1 MNLSYWHCFVREEFR
16 RPLEMRDPV
25 QNLESVKKLKGIISK
40 RGWFTRTTFT
50 SWTHASL
57 SVSPQGNPHN
67 PSTFLFLK
75 GQKMTLHGHIGKKV
89 QMVCLVQFLCWHIY
103 YVDCGEVEGES
114 LNSLEARL
122 LNHFTI
128 STGTYISLSLGQ
140 NLQNN
145 YRETVV
151 NGNIRW

>member
-1 MNLSYWHCFVREEFR
+1 MVILARRCKWFGAIFVLS
-16 RPLEMRDPV
+16 
-25 QNLESVKKLKGIISK
+25 
-40 RGWFTRTTFT
+40 
-50 SWTHASL
+50 
-57 SVSPQGNPHN
+57 
-67 PSTFLFLK
+67 
-75 GQKMTLHGHIGKKV
+75 
-89 QMVCLVQFLCWHIY
+89 Y
-103 YVDCGEVEGES
+103 YVDCGEGEEES
-114 LNSLEARL
+114 LNSLEASL

>member
-1 MNLSYWHCFVREEFR
+1 MDDLPG
-16 RPLEMRDPV
+16 RPLHHEHMRLF
-25 QNLESVKKLKGIISK
+25 QFHLKE
-40 RGWFTRTTFT
+40 T
-50 SWTHASL
+50 
-57 SVSPQGNPHN
+57 HN

-75 GQKMTLHGHIGKKV
+75 GQKITLHGHIGKKV
-89 QMVCLVQFLCWHIY
+89 QIVWCNSCADILC
-103 YVDCGEVEGES
+103 GLRRGREGES
-114 LNSLEARL
+114 LNSLEASL